1 MKTYLYVTIILDI
14 IWTIIGVVTIWW
26 GIKYSSLFWLIIG
39 LVCIIGSAVSVGYA
53 VIKFKRSGEY

>member
-1 MKTYLYVTIILDI
+1 MKTYLYVTIVMDI